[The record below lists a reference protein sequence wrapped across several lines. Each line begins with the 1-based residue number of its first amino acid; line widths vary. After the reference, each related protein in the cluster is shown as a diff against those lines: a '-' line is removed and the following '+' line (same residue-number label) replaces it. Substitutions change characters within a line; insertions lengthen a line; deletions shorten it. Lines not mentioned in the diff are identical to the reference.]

1 MNKIATLSAVFAFS
15 AVFAQSFN
23 TQKMNSFM
31 QALDQNRKFMGTV
44 AVAENGKTVYS
55 NAFGYAD
62 VENKIK
68 NTPETK
74 FRIGSISKTFTS
86 ALVMKAV
93 EENKLKLDDKLSKY
107 YPEIKNADKITLEHL
122 LNHRSGIHN
131 VTALPD
137 YLTWNSKAITP
148 KDMVA
153 KITTAGSDF
162 EPGKTMSYSNSNY
175 ILLSYI
181 LETAY
186 GQPYAQLL
194 EEKITKPLGLRN
206 TYFGKPI
213 NTASKEANS
222 YVFAENFVKD
232 AETDM
237 SVPTGAGAVVSTTGD
252 LLKFADALFN
262 GKVVSA
268 ASLEK
273 MMKMTDGY
281 GYGLFTVPFNGLKG
295 YGHTGGIDG
304 FTSALYHFPQNKTTY
319 VMLSNGSAFDNN
331 RIAIAALSAATGQEF
346 DIPDFKV
353 VAVKAEDLTKLV
365 GTYSSL
371 QIPLKIEVRT
381 KEGKLFAQ
389 ATGQAEFPLEP
400 QSPTVFIFETAGIE
414 MQFDPAKSEMTL
426 VQSGMKIPFTK
437 DKK

>member
-68 NTPETK
+68 NTPETR
-74 FRIGSISKTFTS
+74 FRIGSITKTFTS
-86 ALVMKAV
+86 VLVMKAV
-93 EENKLKLDDKLSKY
+93 EENKLKLDEKLSKY
-107 YPEIKNADKITLEHL
+107 FPQIKNADKITLEHL

-153 KITTAGSDF
+153 KITAAGSDF
-162 EPGKTMSYSNSNY
+162 EPGKSMSYSNSNY

-186 GQPYAQLL
+186 QKTYAKLL
-194 EEKITKPLGLRN
+194 EEKITKPLGLNN
-206 TYFGKPI
+206 TYFGKAIDPA
-213 NTASKEANS
+213 NKEAYS

-252 LLKFADALFN
+252 LLKFANALFG

-281 GYGLFTVPFNGLKG
+281 GYGLFSVPFNGLTG

-304 FTSALYHFPQNKTTY
+304 FTSALYHFPENKTTY
-319 VMLSNGSAFDNN
+319 VMLSNGSAFDSN
-331 RIAIAALSAATGQEF
+331 RIAIAALSAATGKDF
-346 DIPDFKV
+346 DIPTFKSV
-353 VAVKAEDLTKLV
+353 VVKTDDLNKLT
-365 GTYSSL
+365 GTYSST
-371 QIPLKIEVRT
+371 QIPLKIDVRT
-381 KEGKLFAQ
+381 RDGKLFAQ
-389 ATGQAEFPLEP
+389 ATGQSEFALDAE
-400 QSPTVFIFETAGIE
+400 SATVFKFESAGIE
-414 MQFDPAKSEMTL
+414 LHFNPSKNEMTL
-426 VQSGMKIPFTK
+426 LQSGMKIPFTK

>member
-44 AVAENGKTVYS
+44 AVAENGKTVYN

-68 NTPETK
+68 NTPETR
-74 FRIGSISKTFTS
+74 FRIGSITKTFTS
-86 ALVMKAV
+86 VLVMKAV
-93 EENKLKLDDKLSKY
+93 EENKLKLDEKLSKY
-107 YPEIKNADKITLEHL
+107 FPQIKNADKITLEHL

-153 KITTAGSDF
+153 KITAAGSDF
-162 EPGKTMSYSNSNY
+162 EPGKSMSYSNSNY

-186 GQPYAQLL
+186 GKPYAKLL
-194 EEKITKPLGLRN
+194 EEKITKPLGLNN
-206 TYFGKPI
+206 TYFGKAI
-213 NTASKEANS
+213 DAANKEAYS

-252 LLKFADALFN
+252 LLKFADALFG

-281 GYGLFTVPFNGLKG
+281 GYGLFSVPFNGLTG

-304 FTSALYHFPQNKTTY
+304 FTSALYHFPENKTTY
-319 VMLSNGSAFDNN
+319 VMLSNGSAFDSN
-331 RIAIAALSAATGQEF
+331 RIAIAALSAATGKDF
-346 DIPDFKV
+346 DIPTFKSV
-353 VAVKAEDLTKLV
+353 VVKTDDLNKLT
-365 GTYSSL
+365 GTYSST
-371 QIPLKIEVRT
+371 QIPLKIDVRT
-381 KEGKLFAQ
+381 RDGKLFAQ
-389 ATGQAEFPLEP
+389 ATGQSEFALDAE
-400 QSPTVFIFETAGIE
+400 SATVFKFESAGIE
-414 MQFDPAKSEMTL
+414 LHFNPSKNEMTL
-426 VQSGMKIPFTK
+426 LQSGMKIPFTK

>member
-55 NAFGYAD
+55 NAFGDAD

-68 NTPETK
+68 NTPETR
-74 FRIGSISKTFTS
+74 FRIGSITKTFTS
-86 ALVMKAV
+86 VLVMKAV
-93 EENKLKLDDKLSKY
+93 EENKLKLDEKLSKY
-107 YPEIKNADKITLEHL
+107 FPQIKDADKITLEHL

-153 KITTAGSDF
+153 KITAAGSDF
-162 EPGKTMSYSNSNY
+162 EPGNTMSYSNSNY

-186 GQPYAQLL
+186 RKTYAKLL
-194 EEKITKPLGLRN
+194 EEKITKPLGLNN
-206 TYFGKPI
+206 TYFGKAIDPA
-213 NTASKEANS
+213 NKEAYS

-252 LLKFADALFN
+252 LLKFANALFG

-273 MMKMTDGY
+273 MMKMTNGY
-281 GYGLFTVPFNGLKG
+281 GYGLFSVPFNGLTG

-304 FTSALYHFPQNKTTY
+304 FTSALYHFPENKTTY

-331 RIAIAALSAATGQEF
+331 RIAIAALSAATGKDF
-346 DIPDFKV
+346 DIPTFKSV
-353 VAVKAEDLTKLV
+353 VVKTDDLNKLT
-365 GTYSSL
+365 GTYSST
-371 QIPLKIEVRT
+371 QIPLKIDVRT
-381 KEGKLFAQ
+381 RDGKLFAQ
-389 ATGQAEFPLEP
+389 ATGQSEFALDAE
-400 QSPTVFIFETAGIE
+400 SATVFKFESAGIE
-414 MQFDPAKSEMTL
+414 LHFNPSKNEMTL
-426 VQSGMKIPFTK
+426 LQSGMKIPFTK

>member
-68 NTPETK
+68 NTPETR
-74 FRIGSISKTFTS
+74 FRIGSITKTFTS
-86 ALVMKAV
+86 VLVMKAV
-93 EENKLKLDDKLSKY
+93 EENKLKLDEKLSKY
-107 YPEIKNADKITLEHL
+107 FPQIKNADKITLEHL

-153 KITTAGSDF
+153 KITAAGSDF
-162 EPGKTMSYSNSNY
+162 EPGNTMSYSNSNY

-186 GQPYAQLL
+186 QKTYAKLL
-194 EEKITKPLGLRN
+194 EEKITKPLGLNN
-206 TYFGKPI
+206 TYFGKAIDPA
-213 NTASKEANS
+213 NKEAYS

-252 LLKFADALFN
+252 LLKFANALFG

-273 MMKMTDGY
+273 MMKMTDSY
-281 GYGLFTVPFNGLKG
+281 GYGLFSVPFNGLTG

-304 FTSALYHFPQNKTTY
+304 FTSALYHFPENKTTY

-331 RIAIAALSAATGQEF
+331 RIAIAALSAATGKDF
-346 DIPDFKV
+346 DIPTFKS
-353 VAVKAEDLTKLV
+353 VAVKTDDLNKLT
-365 GTYSSL
+365 GTYSST
-371 QIPLKIEVRT
+371 QIPLKIDVRSRD
-381 KEGKLFAQ
+381 GKLFAQ
-389 ATGQAEFPLEP
+389 ATGQSEFALDAE
-400 QSPTVFIFETAGIE
+400 SATVFKFESAGIE
-414 MQFDPAKSEMTL
+414 LHFNPSKNEMTL
-426 VQSGMKIPFTK
+426 LQSGMKIPFTK

>member
-68 NTPETK
+68 NTPETR

-86 ALVMKAV
+86 VLVMKAV
-93 EENKLKLDDKLSKY
+93 EENKLKLDEKLSKY
-107 YPEIKNADKITLEHL
+107 FPQIKNADKITLEHL

-153 KITTAGSDF
+153 KITAAGSDF
-162 EPGKTMSYSNSNY
+162 EPGKSMSYSNSNY

-186 GQPYAQLL
+186 QKTYAKLL
-194 EEKITKPLGLRN
+194 EEKITKPLGLNN
-206 TYFGKPI
+206 TYFGKAIDPA
-213 NTASKEANS
+213 NKEAYS

-252 LLKFADALFN
+252 LLKFANALFG

-281 GYGLFTVPFNGLKG
+281 GYGLFSVPFNGLTG

-304 FTSALYHFPQNKTTY
+304 FTSALYHFPENKTTY
-319 VMLSNGSAFDNN
+319 VMLSNGSAFDSN
-331 RIAIAALSAATGQEF
+331 RIAIAALSAATGKDF
-346 DIPDFKV
+346 DIPTFKSV
-353 VAVKAEDLTKLV
+353 VVKTDDLNKLT
-365 GTYSSL
+365 GTYSST
-371 QIPLKIEVRT
+371 QIPLKIDVRT
-381 KEGKLFAQ
+381 RDGKLFAQ
-389 ATGQAEFPLEP
+389 ATGQSEFALDAE
-400 QSPTVFIFETAGIE
+400 SATVFKFESAGIE
-414 MQFDPAKSEMTL
+414 LHFNPSKNEMTL
-426 VQSGMKIPFTK
+426 LQSGMKIPFTK

>member
-55 NAFGYAD
+55 NAFGDAD

-68 NTPETK
+68 NTPETR
-74 FRIGSISKTFTS
+74 FRIGSITKTFTS
-86 ALVMKAV
+86 VLVMKAV
-93 EENKLKLDDKLSKY
+93 EENKLKLDEKLSKY
-107 YPEIKNADKITLEHL
+107 FPQIKNTDKITLEHL

-153 KITTAGSDF
+153 KITAAGSDF
-162 EPGKTMSYSNSNY
+162 EPGKSMSYSNSNY

-186 GQPYAQLL
+186 RKTYAKLL
-194 EEKITKPLGLRN
+194 EEKITKPLGLNN
-206 TYFGKPI
+206 TYFGKAIDPA
-213 NTASKEANS
+213 NKEAYS

-252 LLKFADALFN
+252 LLKFANALFG

-273 MMKMTDGY
+273 MMKMTNGY
-281 GYGLFTVPFNGLKG
+281 GYGLFSVPFNGLTG

-304 FTSALYHFPQNKTTY
+304 FTSALYHFPENKTTY

-331 RIAIAALSAATGQEF
+331 RIAIAALSAATGKDF
-346 DIPDFKV
+346 DIPTFKSV
-353 VAVKAEDLTKLV
+353 VVKTDDLNKLT
-365 GTYSSL
+365 GTYSST
-371 QIPLKIEVRT
+371 QIPLKIDVRT
-381 KEGKLFAQ
+381 RDGKLFAQ
-389 ATGQAEFPLEP
+389 ATGQSEFALDAE
-400 QSPTVFIFETAGIE
+400 SATVFKFESAGIE
-414 MQFDPAKSEMTL
+414 LHFNPSKNDMTL
-426 VQSGMKIPFTK
+426 LQSGMKIPFTK

>member
-62 VENKIK
+62 VENKVK
-68 NTPETK
+68 NTPETR
-74 FRIGSISKTFTS
+74 FRIGSITKTFTS
-86 ALVMKAV
+86 VLVMKAV
-93 EENKLKLDDKLSKY
+93 EENKLKLDEKLSKY
-107 YPEIKNADKITLEHL
+107 FPQIKNADKITLEHL

-153 KITTAGSDF
+153 KITAAGSDF
-162 EPGKTMSYSNSNY
+162 EPGKSMSYSNSNY

-186 GQPYAQLL
+186 GKPYAKLL
-194 EEKITKPLGLRN
+194 EEKITKPLGLNN
-206 TYFGKPI
+206 TYFGKAI
-213 NTASKEANS
+213 DAANKEAYS

-252 LLKFADALFN
+252 LLKFADALFG

-281 GYGLFTVPFNGLKG
+281 GYGLFSVPFNGLTG

-304 FTSALYHFPQNKTTY
+304 FTSALYHFPENKTTY

-331 RIAIAALSAATGQEF
+331 RIAIAALSAATGKDF
-346 DIPDFKV
+346 DIPTFKSV
-353 VAVKAEDLTKLV
+353 VVKTDDLNKLT
-365 GTYSSL
+365 GTYSST
-371 QIPLKIEVRT
+371 QIPLKIDVRT
-381 KEGKLFAQ
+381 RDGKLFAQ
-389 ATGQAEFPLEP
+389 ATGQSEFALDAE
-400 QSPTVFIFETAGIE
+400 SATVFKFESAGIE
-414 MQFDPAKSEMTL
+414 LHFNPSKNEMTL
-426 VQSGMKIPFTK
+426 LQSGMKIPFTK

>member
-1 MNKIATLSAVFAFS
+1 MNKLATLSAVLAFS

-62 VENKIK
+62 VENKVK

-107 YPEIKNADKITLEHL
+107 YPQIKNADKITLEHL

-153 KITTAGSDF
+153 KISAAGSDF

-175 ILLSYI
+175 VLLSYI
-181 LETAY
+181 LESTY
-186 GQPYAQLL
+186 GKSYAKLL
-194 EEKITKPLGLRN
+194 EEKITKPLGLSN
-206 TYFGKPI
+206 TYFGKTI
-213 NTASKEANS
+213 NPSVKEAFS

-252 LLKFADALFN
+252 LLTFATALFN

-268 ASLEK
+268 TSLEK

-281 GYGLFTVPFNGLKG
+281 GYGLFSVPFNGLTG

-331 RIAIAALSAATGQEF
+331 RIAIAALSAATGKDF
-346 DIPDFKV
+346 DIPTFNS
-353 VAVKAEDLTKLV
+353 VAVKAEDLSKLT
-365 GTYSSL
+365 GTYSST
-371 QIPLKIEVRT
+371 QIPLKIDVRT
-381 KEGKLFAQ
+381 RDGKLLAQ
-389 ATGQAEFPLEP
+389 ATGQGEFALEA
-400 QSPTVFIFETAGIE
+400 QSATVFTFEAAGIE
-414 MQFDPAKSEMTL
+414 LQFDPSKNEMIL

>member
-62 VENKIK
+62 VENNIK
-68 NTPETK
+68 NTPETR
-74 FRIGSISKTFTS
+74 FRIGSITKTFTS
-86 ALVMKAV
+86 VLVMKAV
-93 EENKLKLDDKLSKY
+93 EENKLKLDEKLSKY
-107 YPEIKNADKITLEHL
+107 FPQIKNADKITLEHL

-153 KITTAGSDF
+153 KITAAGSDF
-162 EPGKTMSYSNSNY
+162 EPGKSMSYSNSNY

-186 GQPYAQLL
+186 QKTYAKLL
-194 EEKITKPLGLRN
+194 EEKITKPLGLNN
-206 TYFGKPI
+206 TYFGKAIDPA
-213 NTASKEANS
+213 NKEAYS

-252 LLKFADALFN
+252 LLKFANALFG

-281 GYGLFTVPFNGLKG
+281 GYGLFSVPFNGLTG

-304 FTSALYHFPQNKTTY
+304 FTSALYHFPENKTTY
-319 VMLSNGSAFDNN
+319 VMLSNGSAFDSN
-331 RIAIAALSAATGQEF
+331 RIAIAALSAATGKDF
-346 DIPDFKV
+346 DIPTFKS
-353 VAVKAEDLTKLV
+353 VAVKTDDLNKLT
-365 GTYSSL
+365 GTYSST
-371 QIPLKIEVRT
+371 QIPLKIDVRT
-381 KEGKLFAQ
+381 RDGKLFAQ
-389 ATGQAEFPLEP
+389 ATGQSEFALDAE
-400 QSPTVFIFETAGIE
+400 SATVFKFESAGIE
-414 MQFDPAKSEMTL
+414 LHFNPSKNEMTL
-426 VQSGMKIPFTK
+426 LQSGMKIPFTK

>member
-68 NTPETK
+68 NTPETR

-86 ALVMKAV
+86 VLVMKAV
-93 EENKLKLDDKLSKY
+93 EENKLKLDEKLSKY
-107 YPEIKNADKITLEHL
+107 FPQIKNADKITLEHL

-153 KITTAGSDF
+153 KIAAAGSDF
-162 EPGKTMSYSNSNY
+162 EPGKSMSYSNSNY

-186 GQPYAQLL
+186 KKTYAKLL
-194 EEKITKPLGLRN
+194 EEKITKPLGLNN
-206 TYFGKPI
+206 TYFGKAIDPA
-213 NTASKEANS
+213 NKEAYS

-252 LLKFADALFN
+252 LLKFANALFG

-281 GYGLFTVPFNGLKG
+281 GYGLFSVPFNGLTG

-304 FTSALYHFPQNKTTY
+304 FTSALYHFPENKTTY
-319 VMLSNGSAFDNN
+319 VMLSNGSAFDSN
-331 RIAIAALSAATGQEF
+331 RIAIAALSAATGKDF
-346 DIPDFKV
+346 DIPTFKSV
-353 VAVKAEDLTKLV
+353 LVKTDDLNKLT
-365 GTYSSL
+365 GTYSST
-371 QIPLKIEVRT
+371 QIPLKIDVRSRD
-381 KEGKLFAQ
+381 GKLFAQ
-389 ATGQAEFPLEP
+389 ATGQSEFALDAE
-400 QSPTVFIFETAGIE
+400 SATVFKFESAGIE
-414 MQFDPAKSEMTL
+414 LHFNPSKNEMTL
-426 VQSGMKIPFTK
+426 LQSRMKIPFTK

>member
-44 AVAENGKTVYS
+44 AVAENGMTVYS

-68 NTPETK
+68 NTPETR

-86 ALVMKAV
+86 VLVMKAV
-93 EENKLKLDDKLSKY
+93 EENKLKLDEKLSKY
-107 YPEIKNADKITLEHL
+107 FPQIKNADKITLEHL

-153 KITTAGSDF
+153 KIAAAGSDF
-162 EPGKTMSYSNSNY
+162 EPGNTMSYSNSNY

-186 GQPYAQLL
+186 QKTYAKLL
-194 EEKITKPLGLRN
+194 EEKITKPLGLNN
-206 TYFGKPI
+206 TYFGKAIDPA
-213 NTASKEANS
+213 NKEAYS
-222 YVFAENFVKD
+222 YVFAENSVKD

-252 LLKFADALFN
+252 LLKFADALFG

-281 GYGLFTVPFNGLKG
+281 GYGLFSVPFNGLTG

-304 FTSALYHFPQNKTTY
+304 FTSALYHFPENKTTY
-319 VMLSNGSAFDNN
+319 VMLSNGSAFDSN
-331 RIAIAALSAATGQEF
+331 RIAIAALSAATGKDF
-346 DIPDFKV
+346 DIPTFKSV
-353 VAVKAEDLTKLV
+353 VVKTDDLNKLT
-365 GTYSSL
+365 GTYSST
-371 QIPLKIEVRT
+371 QIPLKIDVRT
-381 KEGKLFAQ
+381 RDGKLFAQ
-389 ATGQAEFPLEP
+389 ATGQSEFALDAE
-400 QSPTVFIFETAGIE
+400 SATVFKFESAGIE
-414 MQFDPAKSEMTL
+414 LHFNPSKNEMTL
-426 VQSGMKIPFTK
+426 LQSGMKIPFTK